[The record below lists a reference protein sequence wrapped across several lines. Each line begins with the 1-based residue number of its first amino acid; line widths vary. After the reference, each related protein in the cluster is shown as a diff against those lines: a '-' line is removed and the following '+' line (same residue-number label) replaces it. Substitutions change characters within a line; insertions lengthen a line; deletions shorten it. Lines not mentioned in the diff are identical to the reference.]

1 MPDNKE
7 KVARA
12 LKITEKLKREVS
24 LVSHFVSDV
33 LCYFEN
39 NPDGTFL
46 PEFHFREKSFLGY
59 SSELENSTAW
69 FFDVLHPDDFQCLQK
84 TIRKVLHGV
93 SSFGEVRL
101 RDHGGDY
108 HLFRIVGKP
117 VWPND
122 RNGFVAGGI
131 MALNSSEDSSS
142 LSTLPKRETIIDS
155 VLSNY
160 VVVDRAGVIVSY
172 SGSASRMLGQGT
184 AGNIEGKSLFSFFRN
199 IPSELE
205 NYRGSEQ
212 YLEVDAQ
219 LNLSAP
225 EICWLQLCIFPIEKV
240 AQQEEQNFVVLRD
253 ITSRKKADLALSES
267 EEKFRALAD
276 NSHGVIFILADGRI
290 VYVNSLAK
298 KVIGYEASEMLREDF
313 DFSQLFNA
321 MNPGNWLADLEDEL
335 VTSENVQREV
345 SVRRKDGGL
354 CKCLVALK
362 YMPYQGTKAVLG
374 VITDITAL
382 QLAND
387 KLDETRKRYWALFE
401 ASSDAIFLESADG
414 TILDC
419 NSACENIFGY
429 SRVELLGMNA
439 KEMVPPEYLSTLD
452 KLSSEIER
460 TRTSGR
466 NLCLESMGKRK
477 DGSAFPTEVTVNC
490 VRLSGEECFAVTV
503 RDISIRR
510 DIETARQRY
519 EAQLAQLQKID
530 SLGQVANGLANDF
543 NNLLTGIMGYSD
555 LILRDLPASSS
566 SREKAKRI
574 IDAAR
579 KGSEIIQQLMS
590 YTGKMPSL
598 FQKASMGQLIKEME
612 PVFKQM
618 ICDNISLRFEIATD
632 LPEIK
637 VDPPMI
643 KQALTSIVKNAFEAI
658 DSSIEGVV
666 CISLSR
672 GQCNFSGSETG
683 YFGPPLQAG
692 SYIAVKVS
700 DNGCGIEP
708 VYLNRIFDPFFST
721 KFSNRGLGLSSVLG
735 MLRGHRGA
743 VYVKSLPSQGTEL
756 SVLLPLSDDPPGK
769 GANGKSVEEP
779 FPSGVALV
787 IDDEESVREI
797 LAVNLREMGYEA
809 FVAEDGRKGLELFT
823 QLGQKLNVAI
833 IDLVMPEITGEDLV
847 KEIRRLNSMIPL
859 LICTGCLTDCS
870 RAELERL
877 GVSAFIEKPFITQS
891 DLERVFVQMQLKIKA
906 HSRHI
911 PRIVD

>member
-1 MPDNKE
+1 MPDSKE
-7 KVARA
+7 KVAKT

-46 PEFHFREKSFLGY
+46 PEFHFREKNFLGY
-59 SSELENSTAW
+59 SAELDNSTAW

-84 TIRKVLHGV
+84 TIRKVLHGA

-101 RDHGGDY
+101 RDRGGDY

-131 MALNSSEDSSS
+131 MALNSSQDNSAPSA
-142 LSTLPKRETIIDS
+142 LPKRETIIDS

-160 VVVDRAGVIVSY
+160 VVIDHTGVIISY
-172 SGSASRMLGQGT
+172 SGSASRMLGQGS
-184 AGNIEGKSLFSFFRN
+184 AGSIEGKSLFSFFRS
-199 IPSELE
+199 IPEELE
-205 NYRGSEQ
+205 NYGGSEN

-219 LNLSAP
+219 LNLPAA
-225 EICWLQLCIFPIEKV
+225 ECCWLQLCIFPIEKV
-240 AQQEEQNFVVLRD
+240 AQQEEHNFVVLRD
-253 ITSRKKADLALSES
+253 ITARKNADLALLES

-298 KVIGYEASEMLREDF
+298 KVTGYETSEMLREDF

-321 MNPGNWLADLEDEL
+321 MNPGSWLADLEDEL

-345 SVRRKDGGL
+345 SVRRKDGVL

-362 YMPYQGTKAVLG
+362 YMPYQGKKAVLG

-382 QLAND
+382 QMAND

-439 KEMVPPEYLSTLD
+439 KDMVPPEYLSTLD
-452 KLSSEIER
+452 KLSAEIER
-460 TRTSGR
+460 TRTSDR
-466 NLCLESMGKRK
+466 NLCLESLGKRK

-490 VRLSGEECFAVTV
+490 VKLSGEECFAVTV

-510 DIETARQRY
+510 EIETARQRY

-598 FQKASMGQLIKEME
+598 FQKANMGLLIKEME

-618 ICDNISLRFEIATD
+618 VGANQSLRFEIATD

-643 KQALTSIVKNAFEAI
+643 KQALTSIVKNAFEAL
-658 DSSIEGVV
+658 DASVDGVV
-666 CISLSR
+666 TISLAA
-672 GQCNFSGSETG
+672 GQCSFSGSETG

-692 SYIAVKVS
+692 SYMAVKVS

-708 VYLNRIFDPFFST
+708 MYLNRIFDPFFST

-743 VYVKSLPSQGTEL
+743 VFVKSLPLHGTEL
-756 SVLLPLSDDPPGK
+756 SVLLPLYDDSHGKDSDGNVVK
-769 GANGKSVEEP
+769 ASFSSGA
-779 FPSGVALV
+779 ALV

-797 LAVNLREMGYEA
+797 IGVNLREMGYET
-809 FVAEDGRKGLELFT
+809 FVAEDGLKGLELFR
-823 QLGQKLNVAI
+823 QIGQKLNVVV
-833 IDLVMPEITGEDLV
+833 IDLVMPEISGEELV
-847 KEIRRLNSMIPL
+847 KEIRLLNSRVPL

-891 DLERVFVQMQLKIKA
+891 DLERVFIQMQLKIKTPHRQA
-906 HSRHI
+906 
-911 PRIVD
+911 